1 MNSEKFMLQSSLE
14 ANYLNIQPDNPVKLD
29 EIAIKVIKN
38 DCPDFIIPFR
48 ITDINEQ
55 VIIKYKLLNATA
67 LEYAEI
73 SVSKQEFIKMYLKLL
88 APFISGRD
96 WFLNY
101 HNLCVDTRYV
111 FLDRHFNNAY
121 FIYVPEESFTSSDEE
136 ITAFFNKVLTRAE
149 IRDDDGFQVKLFR
162 YFAGGQ
168 VTLDGLYRMF
178 KEEESRGGMAVRSG
192 SMNSAGSM
200 QQGNAQYNGQALQP
214 GMRQSGAAVQPNGM
228 NNTGGAQQPGAVGEY
243 AKNQAQSAAPSKEK
257 PAKSSLF
264 ANPFAKPAA
273 SKSAVQQAQPVQ
285 SVQPVNQV
293 PPMQGMP
300 SQKDNILSD
309 NDLAID
315 ALFDSGKKSSKKK
328 AASAQTNKPQE
339 KHGLFGSKKDKE
351 TKKGMPAPEAGNA
364 FGQNG
369 SGQNG
374 FMQNAAGAPSSI
386 APNAMPQ
393 NAMMQNIPGQNNG
406 MQFQISNVQSS
417 MPQADDETEIAF
429 DGPGQQGI
437 SPYLELTE
445 SDEPGAVRRIELN
458 FQTPYITIGRISS
471 DEVRPDVAFPANFKR
486 IGRRHARIEKRDGS
500 YYVID
505 LGSANHTLLN
515 NQILIPNQPYLL
527 QNGMELAFTVNHP
540 VRYIVRL

>member
-73 SVSKQEFIKMYLKLL
+73 FVSKQEFIKMYLKLL
-88 APFISGRD
+88 APFINGRD

-149 IRDDDGFQVKLFR
+149 IKDDDGFQVKLFR

-178 KEEESRGGMAVRSG
+178 KEEESRGGR
-192 SMNSAGSM
+192 
-200 QQGNAQYNGQALQP
+200 
-214 GMRQSGAAVQPNGM
+214 AVQPNEM
-228 NNTGGAQQPGAVGEY
+228 NNTGGTHQPGAVGEY
-243 AKNQAQSAAPSKEK
+243 AKNQAQNAALSKEK
-257 PAKSSLF
+257 TAQSSLF
-264 ANPFAKPAA
+264 ANPFAKPATPA
-273 SKSAVQQAQPVQ
+273 PPQPQQIQAA
-285 SVQPVNQV
+285 NQI
-293 PPMQGMP
+293 PHQNKTP
-300 SQKDNILSD
+300 QKDNILSD

-328 AASAQTNKPQE
+328 AASVQSDKPQEKE
-339 KHGLFGSKKDKE
+339 KHGLFGSKKNKE
-351 TKKGMPAPEAGNA
+351 PKKGAPVPGAGNA

-369 SGQNG
+369 LGQND
-374 FMQNAAGAPSSI
+374 FVQNAAGVQSS
-386 APNAMPQ
+386 MPQ
-393 NAMMQNIPGQNNG
+393 NGMQQNVMMQNIQGQNNG

-429 DGPGQQGI
+429 DGMGQQGI

-458 FQTPYITIGRISS
+458 FQTTYITIGRISS

-486 IGRRHARIEKRDGS
+486 IGRRHARIEKRDGN

-527 QNGMELAFTVNHP
+527 QNGMELAFTANHP

>member
-88 APFISGRD
+88 APFINGRD

-200 QQGNAQYNGQALQP
+200 QQGNSQYNGQALQP
-214 GMRQSGAAVQPNGM
+214 GMQQSGAAVQPNGM

-243 AKNQAQSAAPSKEK
+243 AKNQAQNAAPSKEK

-264 ANPFAKPAA
+264 SNPFAKPAD

-285 SVQPVNQV
+285 SVQSVNQA
-293 PPMQGMP
+293 PPMQGTP
-300 SQKDNILSD
+300 SKKDNILSD

-328 AASAQTNKPQE
+328 AASVQSDKPQE
-339 KHGLFGSKKDKE
+339 KHGLFGSKKNKE
-351 TKKGMPAPEAGNA
+351 TKKGAPVQGAENV
-364 FGQNG
+364 FGQNIP
-369 SGQNG
+369 GQNG
-374 FMQNAAGAPSSI
+374 FMQNAAGAS
-386 APNAMPQ
+386 
-393 NAMMQNIPGQNNG
+393 
-406 MQFQISNVQSS
+406 SS

>member
-14 ANYLNIQPDNPVKLD
+14 ANYLNIKPDNPVKLD

-88 APFISGRD
+88 VPFINGRD

-121 FIYVPEESFTSSDEE
+121 FIYVPEESFTSSDDE
-136 ITAFFNKVLTRAE
+136 ITAFFNNVLTRAE

-178 KEEESRGGMAVRSG
+178 KEEENRGGRAVRPDKMSSTG
-192 SMNSAGSM
+192 GM

-214 GMRQSGAAVQPNGM
+214 GMQQSGATVQPNGM

-243 AKNQAQSAAPSKEK
+243 AGNQAQGAESAKEK

-273 SKSAVQQAQPVQ
+273 SKSAAQQAQPVQ
-285 SVQPVNQV
+285 AANQI
-293 PPMQGMP
+293 PHQNTTP
-300 SQKDNILSD
+300 QKDNILSD

-328 AASAQTNKPQE
+328 AASVQSDKPQEKE
-339 KHGLFGSKKDKE
+339 KHGLFGSKKNKE
-351 TKKGMPAPEAGNA
+351 PKKGAPVPGAGNA

-369 SGQNG
+369 LGQNG
-374 FMQNAAGAPSSI
+374 FVQNAAGVQSG
-386 APNAMPQ
+386 MQQ
-393 NAMMQNIPGQNNG
+393 NVMMQNIQGQNNG

-429 DGPGQQGI
+429 DGMGQQGV

-527 QNGMELAFTVNHP
+527 QNGMELAFTANHP

>member
-48 ITDINEQ
+48 ITDINDQ
-55 VIIKYKLLNATA
+55 VIIKYKLFNTTA

-73 SVSKQEFIKMYLKLL
+73 SMNKQEFIKMYLKLL
-88 APFISGRD
+88 APFINGRD

-101 HNLCVDTRYV
+101 HNLCVDTRYI

-136 ITAFFNKVLTRAE
+136 IIAFFNKVLTRAE
-149 IRDDDGFQVKLFR
+149 IKNDDGFQVKLFR

-178 KEEESRGGMAVRSG
+178 KEEESRGGMARSDN
-192 SMNSAGSM
+192 MNSTGSV
-200 QQGNAQYNGQALQP
+200 QQGNTQYNGQALQP
-214 GMRQSGAAVQPNGM
+214 GMQRTGAAVQPNGM
-228 NNTGGAQQPGAVGEY
+228 NNTDGAQQPGAVVEY
-243 AKNQAQSAAPSKEK
+243 AGNQAKGAESAKEK

-273 SKSAVQQAQPVQ
+273 SKSAAQQAQPVQ
-285 SVQPVNQV
+285 PVNQV
-293 PPMQGMP
+293 SQMQGTP
-300 SQKDNILSD
+300 FQKDNILSD

-328 AASAQTNKPQE
+328 AASVQSDKPQEKE
-339 KHGLFGSKKDKE
+339 KHGLFGSKKNKE
-351 TKKGMPAPEAGNA
+351 PKKGAPVPGAGNA

-369 SGQNG
+369 LGQND
-374 FMQNAAGAPSSI
+374 FVQNAAGVQSS
-386 APNAMPQ
+386 MPQ
-393 NAMMQNIPGQNNG
+393 NGMQQNVMMQNIQGQNNG

-429 DGPGQQGI
+429 DGMGQQGI

-486 IGRRHARIEKRDGS
+486 IGRRHARIEKRDGN

-527 QNGMELAFTVNHP
+527 QNGMELAFTANHP

>member
-14 ANYLNIQPDNPVKLD
+14 ANYLNIKPDNPVKLD

-73 SVSKQEFIKMYLKLL
+73 FVSKQEFIKMYLKLL
-88 APFISGRD
+88 VPFINGRD

-121 FIYVPEESFTSSDEE
+121 FIYVPEESFTSSDDE
-136 ITAFFNKVLTRAE
+136 ITAFFNNVLTRAE

-178 KEEESRGGMAVRSG
+178 KEEENRGGRAVRPDKMSSTG
-192 SMNSAGSM
+192 GM

-214 GMRQSGAAVQPNGM
+214 GMQQSGATVQPNGM

-243 AKNQAQSAAPSKEK
+243 AGNQAQGAESAKEK

-273 SKSAVQQAQPVQ
+273 SKSAAQQAQPVQ
-285 SVQPVNQV
+285 AANQI
-293 PPMQGMP
+293 PHQNTTP
-300 SQKDNILSD
+300 QKDNILSD

-328 AASAQTNKPQE
+328 AASVQSDKPQEKE
-339 KHGLFGSKKDKE
+339 KHGLFGSKKNKE
-351 TKKGMPAPEAGNA
+351 PKKGAPVPGAGNA

-369 SGQNG
+369 LGQNG
-374 FMQNAAGAPSSI
+374 FVQNAAGVQSG
-386 APNAMPQ
+386 MQQ
-393 NAMMQNIPGQNNG
+393 NVMMQNIQGQNNG

-429 DGPGQQGI
+429 DGMGQQGV

-527 QNGMELAFTVNHP
+527 QNGMELAFTANHP